1 MGRFSR
7 WLRHYDGVHVLLADR
22 SEVGWYGIEERDSS
36 TLGVPGSETVPEHL
50 HHNYLYTDTYSESK
64 KKEQASPAPLYAEAT
79 TKEQTSLPA
88 PVMC

>member
-64 KKEQASPAPLYAEAT
+64 KRRGVTAAT
-79 TKEQTSLPA
+79 EHAKKGKYSNPDSW
-88 PVMC
+88 